1 MIDLKAS
8 SFDLAPVLSSPHFSS
23 GQSDRFLVIR
33 PVGGLA
39 GDIIVAG
46 LLHLAEATP
55 ADLEQFLDDLNLSAL
70 VGRVTLIE
78 RWVKQIGGVSLAVDL
93 PEEFE
98 RRNLKDIEDFFAATR
113 LTEVARA
120 LAIGTFRLLAEVEGL
135 VHGLA
140 PSEIHFHEVG
150 ALDSLLDIGLAALL
164 VNRLALSRIICGPLP
179 LCDGVIK
186 CWHGWLPSPAPAV
199 LKLLTG
205 VSVIGRA
212 GFGET
217 VTPTALALLK
227 SLRAE
232 FGPWPLMLVE
242 RQTLAYGTKIFE
254 EAPNGAIFAL
264 GRAYDSGFA
273 PPAGEIHP

>member
-1 MIDLKAS
+1 MIDLKAPNLN
-8 SFDLAPVLSSPHFSS
+8 LAPVLSSPHFGS

-46 LLHLAEATP
+46 LLSLAEATP
-55 ADLEQFLDDLNLSAL
+55 ADLEQFLDDLNLGAL
-70 VGRVTLIE
+70 AGRVTLIE

-98 RRNLKDIEDFFAATR
+98 HRNLKDIEDFFAATR

-120 LAIGTFRLLAEVEGL
+120 MAIGTFRLLAEVEGS

-164 VNRLALSRIICGPLP
+164 VNRLAISRIICGPLP

-205 VSVIGRA
+205 VLVIGRA

-227 SLRAE
+227 SLGAE

-242 RQTLAYGTKIFE
+242 HQTLVYGTKIFD
-254 EAPNGAIFAL
+254 EAPNGTIFAL
-264 GRAYDSGFA
+264 GRAYDSGFVS
-273 PPAGEIHP
+273 PIGEIHP